1 MDLLVDFEDVAD
13 VALLLLFVR
22 DFLVDDDAEVG
33 QVELGEKGVTVE
45 VRRDLGQVDPVQQV
59 RLNRGLVDLRPADD
73 PSNLADV
80 RVVGEKL
87 DGILK
92 PK

>member
-33 QVELGEKGVTVE
+33 QVELWEKGVTVE